1 MHSPAAQRKAILKIS
16 LFTHTEQC
24 IEYNPQESRKKW
36 MIDMMVKAGKA
47 KVNNA
52 RFYSYC
58 NENGK

>member
-24 IEYNPQESRKKW
+24 RVTQKKV
-36 MIDMMVKAGKA
+36 DDLVKAG
-47 KVNNA
+47 VNNA